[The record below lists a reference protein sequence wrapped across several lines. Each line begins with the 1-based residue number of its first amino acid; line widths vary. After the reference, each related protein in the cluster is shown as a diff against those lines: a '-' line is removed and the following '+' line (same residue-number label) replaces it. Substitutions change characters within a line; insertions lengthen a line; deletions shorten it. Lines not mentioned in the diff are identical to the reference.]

1 MRPPFLIFLL
11 FISLNIYAQNSLKFY
26 HEAKSLN
33 IQGDSLYSL
42 INYDL
47 ALKKYLAAVSSIK
60 KTDSLKFETEI
71 LNNAGVMYDY
81 LGNYPEA
88 LKVYLEALE
97 ICERESFLKQ
107 KAISYNNIGALYFFR
122 AKYQEA
128 LAYYEMSLHVEL
140 LTDNQLGIAQSYENI
155 GIIYKKFN
163 EFDKAESYYLDA
175 LEIYK
180 NLNYDKGVSNLLGN
194 LGILKYTQG
203 NYNEAL
209 KFHEETLSIQEK
221 NNDLDGQVFT
231 HNNMAD
237 VYFAQKQYS
246 NAEKYYKK
254 GLHLAQKINFKDQVK
269 YSYKALSEVYS
280 KKSDSKNALLHF
292 QKYTAIKD
300 SIFNETKNRQF
311 QELQT
316 KFETEKKEKTIAQ
329 QELIIKKN
337 RFILNTI
344 IGGSIAGFIFTSILF
359 VLFYQKKKAYK
370 SLLALNV
377 ELANSTQDTDKIIFE
392 KTLKYKK
399 SSLTDDVRDKLL
411 KKIDL
416 YFKNEKPYLEK
427 QFTIFDMAESL
438 ETNKKYIS
446 RIINEN
452 YNTNFNNFINK
463 FRVIHARKLILNVD
477 NKNITLEGIA
487 DLSGFGTRATFISA
501 FKKFTGV
508 TPSYFLENNTSFD

>member
-1 MRPPFLIFLL
+1 MKTPFLIFLF
-11 FISLNIYAQNSLKFY
+11 FISLNIYSQNPIEFY
-26 HEAKSLN
+26 NEAKSLN
-33 IQGDSLYSL
+33 IQGDSLYS
-42 INYDL
+42 INNYDL
-47 ALKKYLAAVSSIK
+47 ALKKYLEAIRLIK

-88 LKVYLEALE
+88 LKVYLKALE
-97 ICERESFLKQ
+97 ICEREKFLKQ

-122 AKYQEA
+122 EKYQEA

-140 LTDNQLGIAQSYENI
+140 LTENQLGIAQSYENI

-163 EFDKAESYYLDA
+163 NFTKAENYYLDA
-175 LEIYK
+175 LKVYK

-203 NYNEAL
+203 NYSEAL
-209 KFHEETLSIQEK
+209 KFHEETLRIQEK

-237 VYFAQKQYS
+237 VYLIQKQYS
-246 NAEKYYKK
+246 RAEKHYKK
-254 GLHLAQKINFKDQVK
+254 GFQLAQKINFKDQIK

-280 KKSDSKNALLHF
+280 KKSDFKNALINF
-292 QKYTAIKD
+292 QKYTTLKD

-329 QELIIKKN
+329 QELTIKKN
-337 RFILNTI
+337 HFVLNTI

-359 VLFYQKKKAYK
+359 LLFSQKKKAYK

-377 ELANSTQDTDKIIFE
+377 ELANSIQDTDKIIFE
-392 KTLKYKK
+392 KTPKYKK
-399 SSLTDDVRDKLL
+399 SNLSDDVRDKLL
-411 KKIDL
+411 KKIDF
-416 YFKNEKPYLEK
+416 YFKKEKPYLEK

-463 FRVIHARKLILNVD
+463 FRIIHARKLILNAD
-477 NKNITLEGIA
+477 NKNITLEAIA
-487 DLSGFGTRATFISA
+487 ELSGFGTRATFISA

-508 TPSYFLENNTSFD
+508 TPSYFLENNNNTN